1 MRAYLISD
9 NTETY
14 EGMRLA
20 GIDGMV
26 TQNPALIAKAMLSL
40 AKAGDC
46 AMILLTERAYGLAKK
61 EVDAF
66 MAAHT
71 RPIVTRIPDRHGAL
85 DRQDFADEFFQNG
98 VGGGL

>member
-9 NTETY
+9 NAETY

-26 TQNPALIAKAMLSL
+26 TESPALIGKALLSL
-40 AKAGDC
+40 SHSADC
-46 AMILLTERAYGLAKK
+46 ALILITERAYELARE

-66 MAAHT
+66 MATHT
-71 RPIVTRIPDRHGAL
+71 RPIVTRIPDRHGSAG
-85 DRQDFADEFFQNG
+85 QQGVSNFFQNG
-98 VGGGL
+98 IGLRS